1 MSKKV
6 NLFNRKELTVTNDL
20 KRQAEIRELL
30 SDNFIDYDLKVTNVG
45 SASFM
50 GPSRGR
56 GVPGI
61 NQQTQYEYKFY
72 VHKEDYEKAYYL
84 LTHEKRFNN

>member
-20 KRQAEIRELL
+20 KKQAEIRELL
-30 SDNFIDYDLKVTNVG
+30 LANFINYDMKVTNIG

-50 GPSRGR
+50 GASRGR

-72 VHKEDYEKAYYL
+72 VHKENYEKAYYL
-84 LTHEKRFNN
+84 LNKVIDG